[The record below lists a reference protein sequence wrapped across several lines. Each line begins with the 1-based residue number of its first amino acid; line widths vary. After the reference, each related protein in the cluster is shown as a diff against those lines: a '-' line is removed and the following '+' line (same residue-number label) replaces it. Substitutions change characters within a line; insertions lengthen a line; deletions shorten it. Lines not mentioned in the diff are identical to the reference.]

1 MEVFLNSKQENQKV
15 KRWWLKMTL
24 PYKPTR
30 TFDAKVGDPSTGNAG
45 PDGLKAD
52 IDKLRKMFDPDAIHD
67 NGDSGGIHKGNL
79 ANESGIVTEDNVNS
93 YINNQRFSLSGR
105 VGGSSAVILP
115 HEEYYLLQKIGL
127 YVPTGKKLY
136 LKRVRFWF
144 LDERFSLNVYAAYYS
159 TEYSGW
165 TSSSHRGDIE
175 LNVLLK
181 DSNVIGN
188 ELTIAVK
195 KDGPSE
201 HVLIPYDSWWVEL
214 AIE

>member
-1 MEVFLNSKQENQKV
+1 
-15 KRWWLKMTL
+15 MTL

-30 TFDAKVGDPSTGNAG
+30 TFDANVGDPSTGNAG

-105 VGGSSAVILP
+105 VGGESTFNLRVSS
-115 HEEYYLLQKIGL
+115 EYYPLQRISL
-127 YVPTGKKLY
+127 YVPIGKKLY

-144 LDERFSLNVYAAYYS
+144 DWAEFKLSIYAAYNS
-159 TEYSGW
+159 TGYSGW
-165 TSSSHRGDIE
+165 TSSSQRGDIE

-188 ELTIAVK
+188 ELIIALK
-195 KDGPSE
+195 KYGSSELILTPS
-201 HVLIPYDSWWVEL
+201 DSWWVEL